1 MCKYTMDYE
10 SQVSPARKRHCSEAR
25 GDRLHGGCKDEESNG
40 VRAHVRQLAA
50 QAAWMRGHPTDDVCP
65 QRPDTVSRWEFQ

>member
-1 MCKYTMDYE
+1 MR
-10 SQVSPARKRHCSEAR
+10 ARFLPPEKDTAVRQGVIDCM
-25 GDRLHGGCKDEESNG
+25 GGCKDEESNG

-50 QAAWMRGHPTDDVCP
+50 QVAWMRGHPTDDVCP